1 MAGGNSTLWL
11 VPESPGVGRWLWR
24 LPVVWSGETKN
35 RGSCME
41 TAAPGPILG
50 PATLLRKPKPQ
61 TPSSALRG
69 RQGIHSIEQRR
80 HEGLRKFSR
89 RLKAMAFIEPGV

>member
-1 MAGGNSTLWL
+1 MRA
-11 VPESPGVGRWLWR
+11 VVWR
-24 LPVVWSGETKN
+24 LPVVSSGETKN
-35 RGSCME
+35 RGSCE
-41 TAAPGPILG
+41 ESAAPGPILG
-50 PATLLRKPKPQ
+50 PASLLGEPGPQ

-89 RLKAMAFIEPGV
+89 RLKSLAFIGGE